1 MWGWKESTRSAI
13 HETKKVCHTCSAAE
27 WGKEKRGKKRMLS
40 IQKNDSWMR
49 GQTYRNWWW
58 KILGTRDTQRTT
70 TTRNRKREGN
80 TFYMPIRNICLFL
93 SQHSCLFCSLSLF
106 FFPSSKQNIIF
117 CYTQK
122 RTAGKNTNYYIHSTR
137 TQTVAG
143 HGPTIVWLV
152 RMAGRMDPP
161 TAGTRLFLDI
171 YMPSYTHLYALV
183 HIYRIVP
190 YNTVH
195 YAQTLPYDLICCS
208 SYHIIITIAVTSTF
222 SWQCFIGVVDSLD
235 DWIYIDSK
243 PVGLIGHAW
252 TACKTHDN
260 WKLLTID
267 CRANVEWRCE
277 TSSLSAQE

>member
-1 MWGWKESTRSAI
+1 MPHVFSCRMGEG
-13 HETKKVCHTCSAAE
+13 EE
-27 WGKEKRGKKRMLS
+27 GKEKNVVHTEEWQLDERANLQELVVEDPWDEGYTEDDNDEEQEEEGKYILYANPQHLLISFSTLLS
-40 IQKNDSWMR
+40 
-49 GQTYRNWWW
+49 
-58 KILGTRDTQRTT
+58 
-70 TTRNRKREGN
+70 
-80 TFYMPIRNICLFL
+80 FLF
-93 SQHSCLFCSLSLF
+93 SFFLF
-106 FFPSSKQNIIF
+106 FLSSKQNIIF
-117 CYTQK
+117 CYTERK
-122 RTAGKNTNYYIHSTR
+122 TAGKITNYYIHSTR
-137 TQTVAG
+137 TQTTAG

-161 TAGTRLFLDI
+161 IAGTRLFLDI
-171 YMPSYTHLYALV
+171 YMHSYTHLNALV
-183 HIYRIVP
+183 HDYRIVR
-190 YNTVH
+190 YRTVH